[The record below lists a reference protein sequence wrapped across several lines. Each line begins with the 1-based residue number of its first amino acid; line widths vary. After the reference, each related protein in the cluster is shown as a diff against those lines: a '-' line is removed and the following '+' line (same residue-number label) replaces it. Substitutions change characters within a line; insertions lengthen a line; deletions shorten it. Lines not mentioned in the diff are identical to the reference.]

1 MRPASR
7 STSSP
12 TSSPTRV
19 VPVAGLRPV
28 TALLSAR
35 VTVPRAYADRST
47 MKRLSL
53 RMSLDVLLATTPLP
67 DRARH
72 VMGPGRWSEVC
83 SEWRDHPCSSFE
95 DTVSHGQRCDA
106 QEDLLRGSAEPVR
119 TDPGA
124 ARLPAGDG
132 GSSPHAAGDPAPTG
146 QHGDGNIPAGRVDP
160 APADRA

>member
-1 MRPASR
+1 SR

-19 VPVAGLRPV
+19 VTVAGLRPV
-28 TALLSAR
+28 SALISAR

-53 RMSLDVLLATTPLP
+53 RMALDVLLATTPLP

-83 SEWRDHPCSSFE
+83 SEWRDPPCSAFA
-95 DTVSHGQRCDA
+95 DTPRHGQPLDA
-106 QEDLLRGSAEPVR
+106 REDLRPGSA
-119 TDPGA
+119 
-124 ARLPAGDG
+124 
-132 GSSPHAAGDPAPTG
+132 AP
-146 QHGDGNIPAGRVDP
+146 
-160 APADRA
+160 

>member
-19 VPVAGLRPV
+19 VTVAGLRPV
-28 TALLSAR
+28 SALISAR

-95 DTVSHGQRCDA
+95 DTVSHGQRFDA

-119 TDPGA
+119 RDPGA
-124 ARLPAGDG
+124 ARRSEEHTSELQTRGHLVCRPLLAKKNTRARHSPRWESDG
-132 GSSPHAAGDPAPTG
+132 Y
-146 QHGDGNIPAGRVDP
+146 
-160 APADRA
+160 